1 MGLRNFP
8 LSVARFI
15 LKKLDDSFSLQKSF
29 EHFECLRFTCTRSIK
44 HTVIGLWIQYLNPIY
59 GTGIR

>member
-29 EHFECLRFTCTRSIK
+29 EHFEFLRFTCSIK
-44 HTVIGLWIQYLNPIY
+44 HTVIGEGMDTVFQSH
-59 GTGIR
+59 IRYWYR